1 MPRIA
6 MARRAGTA
14 FALLGL
20 VSLVAAGCGSSSKGG
35 GNASPSGS
43 AASSAPAATAAVLG
57 TPNKA
62 TGTPIKLGFVNDGAS
77 QGINNS
83 GYFTTAQ
90 TAVKYANDY
99 LGGLNGHVLSLDH
112 CETGNTPSGATACG
126 VQMVKDNV
134 ATVLVATSAQDHSI
148 FAAIGG
154 KIPYVTG
161 AAADTGILLSKGGF
175 VLDNSL
181 GGLGAGLASAK
192 QAGAKK
198 AGIIVI
204 DVPAATGPI
213 KALAD
218 PYYKKA
224 GITLDLIPISA
235 SVADQTPQIQQ
246 AIARGD
252 GQFTITGTN
261 DFDGSALKA
270 LKQLGFKGPTLTA
283 LTPFPKSVVDNVPGG
298 VEGVINA
305 VSVTDAPTDKD
316 VQVYNAAS
324 QKYNGVVSDTG
335 TTSQLGYAV
344 VLSFVKALTGVTTA
358 IDATSIQTALSSMPK
373 PVPLVL
379 GGGITFQ
386 CGSKPFAIIPNVCSS
401 TILVGTLKADGT
413 VTKYEVVDTKSV
425 LSS

>member
-6 MARRAGTA
+6 SSRRGGTA

-35 GNASPSGS
+35 GSTPGS
-43 AASSAPAATAAVLG
+43 SASSSSPAAAAAVLG
-57 TPNKA
+57 TPKKA
-62 TGTPIKLGFVNDGAS
+62 TGTAIKLGFVNDGKS
-77 QGINNS
+77 QGIDNS
-83 GYFTTAQ
+83 GYFVTAQ

-99 LGGLNGHVLSLDH
+99 LGGLNGHVLELDH
-112 CETGNTPSGATACG
+112 CETGNTPTGATACG

-148 FAAIGG
+148 FAALGG

-192 QAGAKK
+192 KIGAKSG
-198 AGIIVI
+198 GIIVI

-213 KALAD
+213 KALSQ
-218 PYYKKA
+218 PYYDKA
-224 GITLDLIPISA
+224 GIKLDMIPISA

-261 DFDGSALKA
+261 DFDGAALKA
-270 LKQLGFKGPTLTA
+270 LKQLGFKGPSLTA
-283 LTPFPKSVVDNVPGG
+283 LSPFPKSVVDMVPGG
-298 VEGVINA
+298 VAGVTNA
-305 VSVTDAPTDKD
+305 VSVTDDPANKD

-324 QKYNGVVSDTG
+324 QKYNAVVGDTG

-344 VLSFVKALTGVTTA
+344 VLSFVNALTGVTTA
-358 IDATSIQTALSSMPK
+358 VDATSIQSALSAMPK
-373 PVPLVL
+373 PVPLAL